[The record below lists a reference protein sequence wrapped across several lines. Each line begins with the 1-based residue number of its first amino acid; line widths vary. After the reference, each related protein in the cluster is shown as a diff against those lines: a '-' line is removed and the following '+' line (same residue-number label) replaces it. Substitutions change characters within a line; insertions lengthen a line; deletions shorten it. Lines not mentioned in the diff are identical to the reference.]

1 MLWNTL
7 VIVDI
12 ICLFICYVLDMI
24 LNLERDEW
32 EYPLTR
38 EWTSLNT
45 NSDISNMSLILTVS
59 VIISGICGI

>member
-12 ICLFICYVLDMI
+12 ICLFICYILDMI
-24 LNLERDEW
+24 LNLERDVW

-45 NSDISNMSLILTVS
+45 DSDLSNVSLILTVS